1 MKSGFQNILRKM
13 AQSAYSNVAMAGRN
27 RTHGDETPM
36 KRLVMIGAALAVATT
51 TAFAAG
57 EVMTSVP
64 SHSVTVTDWYKQSV
78 YDTQNNKIGDIKD
91 VLVDSDGRINA
102 LIISVGGFLGA
113 GEKDVAVKFDAVKK
127 TEKNNSVQLTMNA
140 SKDELKSAPG
150 LKYDKQS
157 TSWVPDRSNNK

>member
-1 MKSGFQNILRKM
+1 
-13 AQSAYSNVAMAGRN
+13 
-27 RTHGDETPM
+27 
-36 KRLVMIGAALAVATT
+36 MIGAALAVATT

-64 SHSVTVTDWYKQSV
+64 SQSVTVTDWYKQSV
-78 YDTQNNKIGDIKD
+78 YDTQNNKIGDVKD

-102 LIISVGGFLGA
+102 LILSVGGFLGA

-127 TEKNNSVQLTMNA
+127 TEKDNSVRLTMNA
-140 SKDELKSAPG
+140 NKDDLKSAPG

-157 TSWVPDRSNNK
+157 TSWVPDNNRNSNK

>member
-1 MKSGFQNILRKM
+1 
-13 AQSAYSNVAMAGRN
+13 
-27 RTHGDETPM
+27 M
-36 KRLVMIGAALAVATT
+36 KRLLMIGAALAVATG

-91 VLVDSDGRINA
+91 VLVDDEGRVNA
-102 LIISVGGFLGA
+102 LIVSVGGFLGA

-127 TEKNNSVQLTMNA
+127 SEKDNSVRLTMNA
-140 SKDELKSAPG
+140 TKDELKSAPG

-157 TSWVPDRSNNK
+157 TSWVPDRSNNNNNNK

>member
-1 MKSGFQNILRKM
+1 
-13 AQSAYSNVAMAGRN
+13 
-27 RTHGDETPM
+27 M
-36 KRLVMIGAALAVATT
+36 KRLLMIGAALAVATG

-91 VLVDSDGRINA
+91 VLVDDEGRVNA
-102 LIISVGGFLGA
+102 LIVSVGGFLGA

-127 TEKNNSVQLTMNA
+127 SEKDNSVRLTMNA
-140 SKDELKSAPG
+140 NKDELKSAPG

-157 TSWVPDRSNNK
+157 TSWVPDKSNSNNNNK

>member
-1 MKSGFQNILRKM
+1 
-13 AQSAYSNVAMAGRN
+13 
-27 RTHGDETPM
+27 M
-36 KRLVMIGAALAVATT
+36 KRLLMIGAALAVATS

-78 YDTQNNKIGDIKD
+78 YDTQNNKIGDVKD
-91 VLVDSDGRINA
+91 VLVDADGRINA

-127 TEKNNSVQLTMNA
+127 TEQDNSVRLTMNA

-157 TSWVPDRSNNK
+157 TTWVPDRSKSSSK

>member
-1 MKSGFQNILRKM
+1 
-13 AQSAYSNVAMAGRN
+13 
-27 RTHGDETPM
+27 M
-36 KRLVMIGAALAVATT
+36 KRLLMIGAALAVATG

-91 VLVDSDGRINA
+91 VLVDADGRVNA
-102 LIISVGGFLGA
+102 LIVSVGGFLGA
-113 GEKDVAVKFDAVKK
+113 GEKDVAVKFEAVKK
-127 TEKNNSVQLTMNA
+127 SEKDNSVRLTMNA

-157 TSWVPDRSNNK
+157 TSWVPDRSNSNNNNK

>member
-1 MKSGFQNILRKM
+1 
-13 AQSAYSNVAMAGRN
+13 
-27 RTHGDETPM
+27 
-36 KRLVMIGAALAVATT
+36 MIGAALAVATT

-64 SHSVTVTDWYKQSV
+64 SQSVTVTDWYKQSV
-78 YDTQNNKIGDIKD
+78 YDTQNNKIGDVKD

-102 LIISVGGFLGA
+102 LILSVGGFLGA

-127 TEKNNSVQLTMNA
+127 TEKDNSVRLTMNA
-140 SKDELKSAPG
+140 NKDDLKSAPG

-157 TSWVPDRSNNK
+157 TSWVPDNNKNSNK

>member
-1 MKSGFQNILRKM
+1 MQ
-13 AQSAYSNVAMAGRN
+13 
-27 RTHGDETPM
+27 
-36 KRLVMIGAALAVATT
+36 RLLMIGAALAVATT

-64 SHSVTVTDWYKQSV
+64 SQSVTVTDWYKQSV

-91 VLVDSDGRINA
+91 VLVDSEGKVNA
-102 LIISVGGFLGA
+102 LIVSVGGFLGA

-127 TEKNNSVQLTMNA
+127 TEKDNKVRLTMNA
-140 SKDELKSAPG
+140 NKDELKSAPG

-157 TSWVPDRSNNK
+157 TKWVPDNNNKNGAK

>member
-1 MKSGFQNILRKM
+1 
-13 AQSAYSNVAMAGRN
+13 
-27 RTHGDETPM
+27 
-36 KRLVMIGAALAVATT
+36 MIGAALAVATT

-78 YDTQNNKIGDIKD
+78 YDPQNNKIGDVKD
-91 VLVDSDGRINA
+91 VLVDSDGKINA
-102 LIISVGGFLGA
+102 LILSVGGFLGA

-127 TEKNNSVQLTMNA
+127 TEKDNRLTMNA
-140 SKDELKSAPG
+140 NKDELKSAPG

-157 TSWVPDRSNNK
+157 TSWVPDRNNNNK

>member
-1 MKSGFQNILRKM
+1 
-13 AQSAYSNVAMAGRN
+13 
-27 RTHGDETPM
+27 M
-36 KRLVMIGAALAVATT
+36 KRLLMIGAALAVATG

-78 YDTQNNKIGDIKD
+78 YDPQNNKIGDVKD
-91 VLVDSDGRINA
+91 VLVDADGRINA

-127 TEKNNSVQLTMNA
+127 TEKDNSTRLTMNA
-140 SKDELKSAPG
+140 NKDELKSAPG
-150 LKYDKQS
+150 LKFDKQS
-157 TSWVPDRSNNK
+157 TSWVPDRNNNNK

>member
-1 MKSGFQNILRKM
+1 
-13 AQSAYSNVAMAGRN
+13 
-27 RTHGDETPM
+27 M
-36 KRLVMIGAALAVATT
+36 KRLLMIGAALAVATG
-51 TAFAAG
+51 TAFGAG

-91 VLVDSDGRINA
+91 VLVDDGGRINA
-102 LIISVGGFLGA
+102 LIVSVGGFLGA

-127 TEKNNSVQLTMNA
+127 SEKDNSTRLTMNA

-157 TSWVPDRSNNK
+157 TSWIPDRSNNNNNK

>member
-1 MKSGFQNILRKM
+1 MQ
-13 AQSAYSNVAMAGRN
+13 
-27 RTHGDETPM
+27 
-36 KRLVMIGAALAVATT
+36 RLLMIGAALAVATT

-78 YDTQNNKIGDIKD
+78 YDPQNNKIGDVKD
-91 VLVDSDGRINA
+91 VLVDSDGKINA
-102 LIISVGGFLGA
+102 LILSVGGFLGA

-127 TEKNNSVQLTMNA
+127 TEKDNSVRLTMNA
-140 SKDELKSAPG
+140 NKDELKSAPG

-157 TSWVPDRSNNK
+157 TSWVPDRNSNNK

>member
-1 MKSGFQNILRKM
+1 MQ
-13 AQSAYSNVAMAGRN
+13 
-27 RTHGDETPM
+27 
-36 KRLVMIGAALAVATT
+36 RLLMIGAALAVATT

-64 SHSVTVTDWYKQSV
+64 SQSVTVTDWYKQSV

-91 VLVDSDGRINA
+91 VLVDSEGKVNA

-127 TEKNNSVQLTMNA
+127 TEQDNKVRLTMNA
-140 SKDELKSAPG
+140 NKDELKSAPG
-150 LKYDKQS
+150 LKYDRQ
-157 TSWVPDRSNNK
+157 TTTWVPDNDNKKSAK